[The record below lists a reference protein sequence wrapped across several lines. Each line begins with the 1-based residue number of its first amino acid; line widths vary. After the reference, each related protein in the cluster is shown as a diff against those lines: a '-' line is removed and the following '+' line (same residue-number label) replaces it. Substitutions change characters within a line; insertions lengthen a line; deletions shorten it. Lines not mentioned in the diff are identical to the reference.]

1 MIKRLFK
8 LRRDRRGTATIELAL
23 FAPVLATMT
32 VGVID
37 MSMAFS
43 RKLQLEQAAQRA
55 IEKVMQTTGEDTPA
69 ATIIAEASAQA
80 NVPSENVTVTY
91 LLECN
96 QVKVDDYDAECSA
109 GQKEARYI
117 EVNVSDKYEPM
128 MGITFSGLDPDGT
141 YHINSK
147 AGMRTQ

>member
-1 MIKRLFK
+1 MIGRIFK

-55 IEKVMQTTGEDTPA
+55 IEKVMQTTGVDTPA
-69 ATIIAEASAQA
+69 ATIIAEAADQA
-80 NVPSENVTVTY
+80 DIAAENVSVSY
-91 LLECN
+91 ILECD
-96 QVKVDDYDAECSA
+96 QEPVEDYDAECADDES
-109 GQKEARYI
+109 EARYI
-117 EVNVSDKYEPM
+117 EVEVTDKYEPM
-128 MGITFSGLDPDGT
+128 LGITFAGLDSDGT
-141 YHINSK
+141 YHINAK